1 MTIILMRHG
10 KPDHQAAGRLSVQ
23 ALADWCEAYDR
34 SQVSD
39 WPPPRT
45 VHIARQ
51 AAVVVCSPLPRA
63 QSSLSQLGLQP
74 HEVNALFSEVA
85 VPMLR
90 TGAMEL
96 PTLCWLALLRLL
108 WFCGYAGDA
117 ESLSHARQRA
127 AAAAEKL
134 IGYSDQGTVLLLGHG
149 IMNKMIARELRKRGW
164 QAEKHASS
172 RHWSSAIYH
181 RPFI

>member
-10 KPDHQAAGRLSVQ
+10 KPDHRATGRHNVQ
-23 ALADWCEAYDR
+23 TLAEWCEAYDQ

-39 WPPPRT
+39 GPPPRS
-45 VHIARQ
+45 VEIARQ
-51 AAVVVCSPLPRA
+51 ATVVVCSPLPRA

-74 HEVNALFSEVA
+74 HETDALFSEVA
-85 VPMLR
+85 VPLLR
-90 TGAMEL
+90 RGAIEL

-108 WFCGYAGDA
+108 WFCGYAGEA
-117 ESLSHARQRA
+117 ESLHHARSRA
-127 AAAAEKL
+127 SAAAEKL
-134 IGYSDQGTVLLLGHG
+134 IAHSERGTVLLLGHG

>member
-1 MTIILMRHG
+1 MKIILMRHG
-10 KPDHQAAGRLSVQ
+10 KPDHQAAGRQSVQ
-23 ALADWCEAYDR
+23 ALADWCEAYDL

-39 WPPPRT
+39 GPPPRSIE
-45 VHIARQ
+45 IARQ
-51 AAVVVCSPLPRA
+51 AAVIVCSPLPRA

-74 HEVNALFSEVA
+74 HEVDAVFSEVA
-85 VPMLR
+85 VPLLR
-90 TGAMEL
+90 TGAVQL

-108 WFCGYAGDA
+108 WFCGYAGEA
-117 ESLSHARQRA
+117 ESLQHARSRA
-127 AAAAEKL
+127 SAAAEKL
-134 IGYSDQGTVLLLGHG
+134 IDHSRHGTVLLLGHG